1 MPTLKVNEII
11 SYSGNTLSLGTSGD
25 TVTVPANVTFNAL
38 SGNVY
43 IPNGIIKLDSI
54 TTSATATYNLTYGGS
69 AYSPASATACLV
81 SVNGVLQTPGTAFT
95 ISGSQITFSS
105 ALNPTDVINFIIVL
119 AAPYTINAPG
129 DGTVGFNQI
138 TSNLITGATAETSIA
153 GGDSVLIYDDSASA
167 LRKMTRTNFIGGG
180 NTPAFFATMSADQ
193 SGVADST
200 FTKVQFNSERF
211 DTNSAYDPTTNYRF
225 TVPSGQGGKYFFSSI
240 LIISDAGAQNIDA
253 CDYAFYINGAQNLYS
268 SYILVS
274 SETALNV
281 SVNGFFNL
289 SAGDYVEMFIYA
301 DITSGGTFN
310 INQDTT
316 TKARCFWYGYKII
329 E

>member
-1 MPTLKVNEII
+1 MPYIGKTPLTGA
-11 SYSGNTLSLGTSGD
+11 YQLCD
-25 TVTVPANVTFNAL
+25 T
-38 SGNVY
+38 
-43 IPNGIIKLDSI
+43 I
-54 TTSATATYNLTYGGS
+54 TTSATATYNLLVGGS
-69 AYSPASATACLV
+69 AVIPGSANNCIV
-81 SVNGVLQTPGTAFT
+81 SLNGVVQAPVSAFT
-95 ISGSQITFSS
+95 VSGSTITFASTLS
-105 ALNPTDVINFIIVL
+105 ATDVIDFILILGNVFD
-119 AAPYTINAPG
+119 I
-129 DGTVGFNQI
+129 GTPTNGAVTNSSLN
-138 TSNLITGATAETSIA
+138 SNVITGQTAETTVA
-153 GGDSVLIYDDSASA
+153 GGDSVLIYDDSATA

-193 SGVADST
+193 TSIADST
-200 FTKVQFNSERF
+200 FTKVQFDSERF

-240 LIISDAGAQNIDA
+240 IFIQANSAQNIDA

-268 SYILVS
+268 CYVLFSN
-274 SETALNV
+274 ETSLNV

-289 SAGDYVEMFIYA
+289 SAGDYVEMFIFA
-301 DITSGGTFN
+301 DTTSSATFN